1 MVFELGLWQVRDKT
15 FSLGVNQGGHN
26 DGAIKLDMRSEC
38 SPEEAMGS
46 EATRRMSQ

>member
-46 EATRRMSQ
+46 EATRRVSQ